1 MRKRAAI
8 GTAVAALVFGS
19 ALTFTATADTP
30 TNMVERRATSCTT
43 DAQGYCTIG
52 HSLGVAPETILLEER
67 IPAGQ
72 KPFDAHVV
80 TSTYTADDFK
90 VRVMNLDGTP
100 RAGKKTFITYQA
112 SALKEDGP
120 GTPPTSEPE
129 TPPTTEEPPPTT
141 EEPPPTT
148 GPENPPADAEKCTD
162 PSKVWGTRSGGGP
175 VHAPNVGDG
184 LQYYGGP
191 NLWNDNGTVT
201 MSMGVCSHAQWY
213 VDAKAQNKGDGAVL
227 AYPNLHK
234 DWIDWSNGKM
244 PKLSEYKR
252 IPTKW
257 RHDGPGNVGTWNW
270 AYDVWIDGVGN
281 DDGVTELMIWTE
293 YKGQR
298 PAGSKVK
305 TVTVDGREWDL
316 WVQKQWGI
324 VSYVAKDQSKSGSI
338 DIKKFTDHLV
348 SEGLISSDATLG
360 QVGYGV
366 EIVDTGGDT
375 RRFDV
380 TDFQVDAYKN

>member
-1 MRKRAAI
+1 M
-8 GTAVAALVFGS
+8 LF
-19 ALTFTATADTP
+19 
-30 TNMVERRATSCTT
+30 
-43 DAQGYCTIG
+43 
-52 HSLGVAPETILLEER
+52 
-67 IPAGQ
+67 
-72 KPFDAHVV
+72 
-80 TSTYTADDFK
+80 
-90 VRVMNLDGTP
+90 
-100 RAGKKTFITYQA
+100 
-112 SALKEDGP
+112 
-120 GTPPTSEPE
+120 
-129 TPPTTEEPPPTT
+129 
-141 EEPPPTT
+141 
-148 GPENPPADAEKCTD
+148 
-162 PSKVWGTRSGGGP
+162 RS
-175 VHAPNVGDG
+175 
-184 LQYYGGP
+184 
-191 NLWNDNGTVT
+191 
-201 MSMGVCSHAQWY
+201 
-213 VDAKAQNKGDGAVL
+213 NKGDGAVL

-234 DWIDWSNGKM
+234 DWINWANGKM

-316 WVQKQWGI
+316 WVQRQWGI

-348 SEGLISSDATLG
+348 AEGLISSDSTLG

-366 EIVDTGGDT
+366 EIVDTGGGT

>member
-43 DAQGYCTIG
+43 DAQGYCTIE

-120 GTPPTSEPE
+120 STPPTSEPETPPTTEEPPTSEPE
-129 TPPTTEEPPPTT
+129 TPPTTEEPPPTEPESAPATGEPPTSEPETPPPT
-141 EEPPPTT
+141 EGPPPTT
-148 GPENPPADAEKCTD
+148 EPENPPADVEKCTD

-175 VHAPNVGDG
+175 VHAPDVGDG
-184 LQYYGGP
+184 LQYCGGP

-234 DWIDWSNGKM
+234 DWI
-244 PKLSEYKR
+244 
-252 IPTKW
+252 
-257 RHDGPGNVGTWNW
+257 NW
-270 AYDVWIDGVGN
+270 
-281 DDGVTELMIWTE
+281 
-293 YKGQR
+293 
-298 PAGSKVK
+298 
-305 TVTVDGREWDL
+305 
-316 WVQKQWGI
+316 
-324 VSYVAKDQSKSGSI
+324 
-338 DIKKFTDHLV
+338 
-348 SEGLISSDATLG
+348 
-360 QVGYGV
+360 
-366 EIVDTGGDT
+366 
-375 RRFDV
+375 
-380 TDFQVDAYKN
+380 